1 MKREKRNRQAYRE
14 QILTDSLTGAVRSLE
29 RKYGVKIM
37 LENRERLYDII
48 SIMEQSVGQR
58 KIKKNLIER

>member
-14 QILTDSLTGAVRSLE
+14 QILTDRLTGAVRSLE

-58 KIKKNLIER
+58 KIKKKFN

>member
-1 MKREKRNRQAYRE
+1 
-14 QILTDSLTGAVRSLE
+14 
-29 RKYGVKIM
+29 M

-58 KIKKNLIER
+58 KIKKKFN